1 MQRTGRWN
9 EELQEDSVQA
19 FVGDMRPGKA
29 VALLNTSPRATHA
42 PAQLSEILVTM
53 GARLIPEA
61 SVTLAFPI
69 RTSDGAGFVPNP
81 ELSRTLSLTL
91 SALAR
96 AIHPNQKFWPRHS
109 GSSVKL
115 VRG

>member
-1 MQRTGRWN
+1 
-9 EELQEDSVQA
+9 LQEDSVQA
-19 FVGDMRPGKA
+19 FEFPVKA

-61 SVTLAFPI
+61 SVTLALSI
-69 RTSDGAGFVPNP
+69 RTSDGAGFVPNQ
-81 ELSRTLSLTL
+81 ELTRTLSSTL

-96 AIHPNQKFWPRHS
+96 ALSTPVKNS
-109 GSSVKL
+109 GLGIQVK
-115 VRG
+115 